1 MIIENFLVEV
11 QRMNALIKL
20 KKTGTPTEFA
30 KKLGLSTRTLHRRI
44 DFLKD
49 IGVPIA
55 YDRFAQSYYY
65 TKEGEMEAM
74 ILFKQK

>member
-20 KKTGTPTEFA
+20 KKTGTPVEFA